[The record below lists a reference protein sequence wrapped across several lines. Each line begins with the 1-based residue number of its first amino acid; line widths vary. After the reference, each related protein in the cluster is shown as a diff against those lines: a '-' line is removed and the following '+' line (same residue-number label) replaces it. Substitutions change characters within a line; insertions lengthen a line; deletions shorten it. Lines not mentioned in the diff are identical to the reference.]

1 MTMRN
6 LLTIFIFGFALN
18 ALGQDLKT
26 LQSGIQQTVI
36 SDLKEVRKKADNIY
50 RLDPYNET
58 ATYYLVESY
67 KYTSHLDSVPIL
79 FAKLKG
85 INPNSPIPF
94 LLSAKYQFQ
103 EFSLSDTSRLAE
115 LKTALKLDSN
125 NFEAHYFLG
134 TSYYSLFNQKQT
146 NYYAFQSREQLVKA
160 TQLEKSSL
168 SSLIYPIIQI
178 SNFLKDTDFI
188 STFENKVIDPTTD
201 SLNVPT
207 NNTWYYPLTYFL
219 ELNNNW
225 QSDYSVD
232 IIHQVSMATFVLGWY
247 SGQLFALKEPLVYN
261 QTNRTIY
268 RFTWL
273 RTFHKPVAIRLEKT
287 DNSCTLYWKQAS
299 GAGGYDP
306 GELTVNSSKQLTK
319 AQWNKFISLLQSTD
333 FWNMTTKSKD
343 DMGNDGSQWIIEG
356 MENGKYHVVDR
367 WTPRKNNFHKCG
379 QYLIELTDLKV
390 NGSDIY

>member
-1 MTMRN
+1 MRHF
-6 LLTIFIFGFALN
+6 LTIFIFIYALN

-26 LQSGIQQTVI
+26 LQRDIQHTVVT
-36 SDLKEVRKKADNIY
+36 DLKEVRKKADKIY
-50 RLDPYNET
+50 SLDTYNET
-58 ATYYLVESY
+58 ATYYLVTSY
-67 KYTSHLDSVPIL
+67 KYTKNLDSIPIL
-79 FAKLKG
+79 FTKLKN
-85 INPNSPIPF
+85 IEPDNPVPY

-103 EFSLSDTSRLAE
+103 KFSLSDTSRLAE
-115 LKTALKLDSN
+115 LKTAIKLDSS

-134 TSYYSLFNQKQT
+134 TSYYYLFNQKQT
-146 NYYAFQSREQLVKA
+146 NYYAFQSRELLVKA

-168 SSLIYPIIQI
+168 GSLKYPIIQT
-178 SNFLKDTDFI
+178 SNFLEDTGFI
-188 STFENKVIDPTTD
+188 SKFENKVVEPTVD

-207 NNTWYYPLTYFL
+207 NSTWYFPLTSFL
-219 ELNNNW
+219 ELKNNW

-232 IIHQVSMATFVLGWY
+232 IIHQVSMAKFVLGWY

-273 RTFHKPVAIRLEKT
+273 RTFHEPVAIRLEKT
-287 DNSCTLYWKQAS
+287 DNSYTLYWKQTS

-319 AQWNKFISLLQSTD
+319 EQWDKLISLLKSAD

-356 MENGKYHVVDR
+356 IENGKYHVVDR
-367 WTPRKNNFHKCG
+367 WTPRNNNFQKCG

-390 NGSDIY
+390 SGSDLY

>member
-1 MTMRN
+1 MRQ
-6 LLTIFIFGFALN
+6 LLTIFIFSFALN

-26 LQSGIQQTVI
+26 LERDIQQTVVT
-36 SDLKEVRKKADNIY
+36 DLKEVRKKADKIY
-50 RLDPYNET
+50 RLDQYNET

-67 KYTSHLDSVPIL
+67 KYTSHTDSVPIL

-85 INPNSPIPF
+85 ISPNSPLPY

-115 LKTALKLDSN
+115 LKTAIKLDSN

-146 NYYAFQSREQLVKA
+146 NYYAFQCREQLVKA

-168 SSLIYPIIQI
+168 GSLKYPIIQT
-178 SNFLKDTDFI
+178 SNFLKDADFV
-188 STFENKVIDPTTD
+188 STFENKIIEPTTD
-201 SLNVPT
+201 SLNIPT
-207 NNTWYYPLTYFL
+207 NSTWYYPLTSFL
-219 ELNNNW
+219 ELKNNW
-225 QSDYSVD
+225 QSDYSLD

-247 SGQLFALKEPLVYN
+247 SGQLSALKEPLVFN
-261 QTNRTIY
+261 QTDKTIY

-273 RTFHKPVAIRLEKT
+273 RTFHKPVAIRLERT
-287 DNSCTLYWKQAS
+287 DNSYTLYWKQTS

-306 GELTVNSSKQLTK
+306 GELIVNSSKQLTK
-319 AQWNKFISLLQSTD
+319 EQWDKFISLLQSAD

-356 MENGKYHVVDR
+356 MTNGKYHVVDR
-367 WTPRKNNFHKCG
+367 WTPRKNNFQKCG
-379 QYLIELTDLKV
+379 LYLIELTELKIKEGDL
-390 NGSDIY
+390 Y